1 MAYDGRVVFFTGLD
15 NTKLEKDLKRVETAI
30 RKSEEKISK
39 AQRDKEPLFVDA
51 QKLEGELRAAEA
63 KLQKH
68 QRRFTA
74 LQAITLEPGI
84 SRQDDRY
91 KKATAEIPQARD
103 NISNQQV
110 VVENLKR
117 QLDGVNNQIS
127 KYDQKIEEATR
138 DLEAHTKEAEELKEK
153 LSSAPA
159 KMQKAF
165 GEVEKKVKK
174 LNSTILRVGASM
186 LMYKVFSAVVQGV
199 GEYMGKVLKTNAEYM
214 AQLSQLKGALL
225 TAFQPLYQVAVPAMT
240 ALLRIATAV
249 VSVLANVLSILSGS
263 SLSESAENAEA
274 LNREAE
280 AIENV
285 GDAAEKA
292 RKQIMGF
299 DEINKLESVDS
310 VAGSGSGADTIQ
322 PDFGAF
328 DTAQYKAKID
338 ELTVYLSG
346 ALLALGAI
354 LAFSGANIP
363 LGIGLMAVGAVGLA
377 AVAKENW
384 GAMSPGLKK
393 AFGDVT
399 AIVSGALLAV
409 GAVLA
414 FSGAATPLGIGLMIA
429 GVAGLAA
436 ATAINW
442 GSISETLRTEV
453 GGIVAY
459 LSTMALVLGAVLAF
473 SGMNIPLGI
482 ALMAA
487 GLAGTVAT
495 GSANWDKLKNK
506 MMDLG
511 NWLKGWLQDVIDY
524 LNRTF
529 ENGIIHGLATL
540 IEDAVIW
547 VVNRIVDLFNWIGNN
562 WSRLWSNLLGFFSS
576 HTMVAGEVVSA
587 PAISYQSVP
596 ALARGAVLPANKPFL
611 AMVGDQKHG
620 TNIEAPLETIKQAVA
635 EVIGQRGSTDELL
648 RELIE
653 TVRGIEFG
661 DEVIG
666 RAAARYNRSISRAK
680 GL

>member
-1 MAYDGRVVFFTGLD
+1 MAYDGRVIFSTKLD
-15 NTKLEKDLKRVETAI
+15 NAQLEKDLKRTEAAI
-30 RKSEEKISK
+30 QKAGDRISK
-39 AQRDKEPLFVDA
+39 AQRTKAPLVADA
-51 QKLEGELRAAEA
+51 QKLEAELKAAEG
-63 KLQKH
+63 KLLKYQK
-68 QRRFTA
+68 RFNGLGTIA
-74 LQAITLEPGI
+74 YNPKTPEDRDRAI
-84 SRQDDRY
+84 
-91 KKATAEIPQARD
+91 AEIPKARD
-103 NISNQQV
+103 AMLNQQSE
-110 VVENLKR
+110 VERLKKA
-117 QLDGVNNQIS
+117 LTGVNKQIS
-127 KYDQKIEEATR
+127 KYDLQIEEATG
-138 DLEAHTKEAEELKEK
+138 DLKENRAEAEKLKSQ
-153 LSSAPA
+153 LASVPA
-159 KMQKAF
+159 KAQKAF
-165 GEVEKKVKK
+165 DAAEKKVSK
-174 LNSTILRVGASM
+174 LNSTLLRVGASM
-186 LMYKVFSAVVQGV
+186 LMYKVFSSVMQGV
-199 GEYMGKVLKTNAEYM
+199 GEHMGKVLKTNKEYM
-214 AQLSQLKGALL
+214 AHLSRLKGALL
-225 TAFQPLYQVAVPAMT
+225 TAFQPLYQVAVPAMM
-240 ALLRIATAV
+240 ALLQIATAV

-263 SLSESAENAEA
+263 NLSESAENAEA

-285 GDAAEKA
+285 GDAAEKT
-292 RKQIMGF
+292 RKQLMGF
-299 DEINKLESVDS
+299 DEINKLESTD
-310 VAGSGSGADTIQ
+310 AATGSGGGADAVQ

-346 ALLALGAI
+346 SLLALGAI

-363 LGIGLMAVGAVGLA
+363 LGIGLMAAGAVGLA

-384 GAMSPGLKK
+384 NAMSPGLKK

-495 GSANWDKLKNK
+495 GSANWDKLKSK

-511 NWLKGWLQDVIDY
+511 NWLKGWLQNVIDY

-529 ENGIIHGLATL
+529 ENGIVHGLATL
-540 IEDAVIW
+540 ISDAVTW
-547 VVNRIVDLFNWIGNN
+547 VVNQIVDLFNWIGNN
-562 WSRLWSNLLGFFSS
+562 WNQLWSTIGSFFSNNTFV
-576 HTMVAGEVVSA
+576 HGELTSSA
-587 PAISYQSVP
+587 AVSYQSVP

-611 AMVGDQKHG
+611 AMVGDQKNG
-620 TNIEAPLETIKQAVA
+620 TNIEAPLDTIKQAVA

-653 TVRGIEFG
+653 TVRGIEVG

-666 RAAARYNRSISRAK
+666 RAAARYNRSTSRAR

>member
-1 MAYDGRVVFFTGLD
+1 MAYDGRVIFCTRLD
-15 NTKLEKDLKRVETAI
+15 NSELERDLKKTEAAI
-30 RKSEEKISK
+30 EKAGNRLSK
-39 AQRDKEPLFVDA
+39 AKMMKASLVADA
-51 QKLEGELRAAEA
+51 QKLEAELKAAEA
-63 KLQKH
+63 KLLKYQK
-68 QRRFTA
+68 RFDGLGTIA
-74 LQAITLEPGI
+74 YNPKTPEDRDRAI
-84 SRQDDRY
+84 
-91 KKATAEIPQARD
+91 AEIPKARD
-103 NISNQQV
+103 AMLNQQSE
-110 VVENLKR
+110 VERLKKA
-117 QLDGVNNQIS
+117 LTGVNKQIS
-127 KYDQKIEEATR
+127 KYDLQIEEATG
-138 DLEAHTKEAEELKEK
+138 DLKENRSEAEK
-153 LSSAPA
+153 LRSQLTSIPA
-159 KMQKAF
+159 KAQKAF
-165 GEVEKKVKK
+165 DTAEKKVGK

-186 LMYKVFSAVVQGV
+186 LMYKVFSSVMQGV
-199 GEYMGKVLKTNAEYM
+199 GEHIGKVLKTNKEYM

-225 TAFQPLYQVAVPAMT
+225 TAFQPLYQVAVPAMM

-263 SLSESAENAEA
+263 NLSESAENAER
-274 LNREAE
+274 LNKEAE

-285 GDAAEKA
+285 GNAAEKA
-292 RKQIMGF
+292 RKQLMGF
-299 DEINKLESVDS
+299 DEINKLESTD
-310 VAGSGSGADTIQ
+310 AMTGSGSSVDTIQ
-322 PDFGAF
+322 PDFSAF
-328 DTAQYKAKID
+328 DTAQCKAKID
-338 ELTVYLSG
+338 EMTVYLSG
-346 ALLALGAI
+346 SLLALGAI
-354 LAFSGANIP
+354 LAFSGTNIP

-384 GAMSPGLKK
+384 SAMSPGLKK

-429 GVAGLAA
+429 GVAGMAA
-436 ATAINW
+436 STAINW

-482 ALMAA
+482 ALMVA

-495 GSANWDKLKNK
+495 GTANWDKLKNK
-506 MMDLG
+506 MVDLG
-511 NWLKGWLQDVIDY
+511 NWLKGWLLNIIDY

-529 ENGIIHGLATL
+529 EDGIIHGLATL
-540 IEDAVIW
+540 IEDAITW

-576 HTMVAGEVVSA
+576 HTVVAGEVVSA
-587 PAISYQSVP
+587 PAVSYQSVP

-620 TNIEAPLETIKQAVA
+620 TNIEAPLDTIKQAVA
-635 EVIGQRGSTDELL
+635 EVIGQRASTDELL

-653 TVRGIEFG
+653 TVRGIEVG
-661 DEVIG
+661 DETIG
-666 RAAARYNRSISRAK
+666 RAAARYTRNISRAR